1 MLFLDDEVLLVISK
15 SWFVVVV
22 VVVVVVEISSILDNK
37 SVKISKNGNCQF
49 PKGMSLDMSIRGHP

>member
-1 MLFLDDEVLLVISK
+1 MFFLDDEVLLVISK
-15 SWFVVVV
+15 SWFVVV

-49 PKGMSLDMSIRGHP
+49 PKGIVICHEY